1 MAAVYQYSQESAHVK
16 RSVLRE
22 LLRHAVDPNII
33 SLATGLPSSELLPTR
48 QFDECVRTVIA
59 RDGASAM
66 QYSPQIMPLREWL
79 ADYMTRR
86 GVPSEAENIY
96 ITNGC
101 QHNMSLLSRLFVNL
115 GDTAVIEEIT
125 YVGVMQ
131 ATGGHGAALRLV
143 PSNLSTGVDIDALE
157 AAFAQEPRPKLA
169 ILIPDFH
176 NPLGV
181 SITPEK
187 RQRAAQLANQYQV
200 PLVEDDPY
208 SPLRFIGEMPA
219 PIKHYDTDGYVFYSG
234 SFSKIL
240 APGVRCGWIVAPV
253 DVVRYIERLRE
264 ADDLETSTLIQRS
277 IYEFLRRGWL
287 EEHLAQLNEANKI
300 RRDTLLAALDT
311 HLGSYATW
319 TEPEGGIFIWVT
331 LPEHINTWDMVK
343 DAIDHQVIYVPGG
356 EFSVNGGYKNTMRLN
371 FSNVSVANLSEGI
384 RRLGGVIQKYL

>member
-319 TEPEGGIFIWVT
+319 TEPEGGIFVWVT

>member
-1 MAAVYQYSQESAHVK
+1 MTAVYQYSQESAHVK

-22 LLRHAVDPNII
+22 LLKHAVDPNII

-48 QFDECVRTVIA
+48 QFDECIRTVIA
-59 RDGASAM
+59 RDGARAM

-86 GVPSEAENIY
+86 GVPSVAENIY

-101 QHNMSLLSRLFVNL
+101 QHSMSLMSRLFVNP
-115 GDTAVIEEIT
+115 GDTAVIEQIT

-143 PSNLSTGVDIDALE
+143 PSDLSTGVDIDALE
-157 AAFAQEPRPKLA
+157 TAFAQEPRPKLA

-181 SITPEK
+181 SITREK

-208 SPLRFIGEMPA
+208 SPLRFTGDMPA

-240 APGVRCGWIVAPV
+240 APGVRCGWLVAPA
-253 DVVRYIERLRE
+253 DVIRYIERLRE

-277 IYEFLRRGWL
+277 IHEFLRRGWL
-287 EEHLAQLNEANKI
+287 EEHLAQLNEANRI
-300 RRDTLLAALDT
+300 RRDTLLAALDS
-311 HLGSYATW
+311 HLGPHATW

-331 LPEHINTWDMVK
+331 LPEHINTWDMVT

-356 EFSVNGGYKNTMRLN
+356 EFSVAGGYKNTMRLN
-371 FSNVSVANLSEGI
+371 FSNVSVANLPEGI
-384 RRLGGVIQKYL
+384 RRLEKVIQKHL